1 MVVMLFTVATRTCRG
16 FLVPYPGQRA
26 GVLNRA
32 AGASLMRRHS
42 PHSSPSLRPALLLRM
57 SASSLSPPSSSSPS
71 SSFSAENWP
80 VNRVRQTFID
90 YFIEKHG
97 HSFVPSSP
105 VVPLSDPTLLFTNAG
120 MNQFKPIFLGQADPN
135 GPLAKLEKAVNTQ
148 KCIRAGGKHNDLED
162 VGMDTYHHTFFEML
176 GSWSFGNYFKQEAIA
191 WSWDLLTNVYAL
203 PADRLYVTYFGG
215 DDSMG
220 VPADEEAR
228 DLWLRFLPPDRVLPF
243 GKKDNFWE
251 MGDTGPC
258 GPCSE
263 IHYDRVGGTEGG
275 RDAAKL
281 VNADDPDVLE
291 IWNLVFIQYNREAAG
306 EGAGEEGGG
315 GLRLLPS
322 QHVDTGMG
330 LERLVS
336 VLQNKKSNYDSDAF
350 MPLFAAIEKDVGCR
364 PYAGKL
370 GKEDVGLVD
379 TAYRVVADHARTL
392 TFAIADGALPSN
404 EGRGY
409 VLRRVLRRAV
419 RYGKQMLG
427 ARPGFFAR
435 LVPCVVREFGQFY
448 PELKEKEGWIQ
459 EVIEGE
465 EKGFGEMLERGIKY
479 FGEEVVEGLKKE
491 GGKVVSAEKAFFM
504 YDTLGFPVD
513 LTRLMALEEGLEVD
527 VEGFGEEME
536 KAKQRSRD
544 AALRAKAGGE
554 GGGRPL
560 VLRVDETAWLQA
572 AGIQATEDEGKYVW
586 EEGKEGKV
594 VALFTHEGFKEE
606 VGGEREGQGKGMVG
620 VVLDSTSF
628 YAEAGGQVAD
638 TGRLVVGGRE
648 RGMEME
654 VLDVQ
659 VFAGYV
665 LHICRLVE
673 GGREGGA
680 AAAKIK
686 VGEKVACHVDYE
698 RRRRVAPNHTMT
710 HVLNFALREVLG
722 DQVAQRGSLVND
734 EKLRFDFSHGGAMAV
749 EEMEKVEAIVR
760 GVIEKKLPVTSQV
773 VGLEAAKGIN
783 GLRAVFGEV
792 YPDRVRVIAVGE
804 EVETLLAS
812 PEKEAWAK
820 LSVEFCGGTH
830 VRNTEEA
837 QSFVLVEET
846 AVAKGVRRVTGVTGE
861 AAQAAI
867 EAGAA
872 LSAQVKAAEEGP
884 KGVELEGKV
893 VELRQALDGVLL
905 SASLKPRLRKRI
917 DDLGKKAA
925 AERKAAAQAGIDQ
938 ALSRVKGAIE
948 EAKSQSFLV
957 LELAVGLDSKA
968 VKRLVETSKNL
979 APGLA
984 VLVVSREDDGKALAF
999 AHVPPEKAGHLPADK
1014 WVAATL
1020 AVVGGRGGGKA
1031 ELAQGQ
1037 AKDVA
1042 ADQVQGSVKA
1052 AQAFASEALAKSLA

>member
-1 MVVMLFTVATRTCRG
+1 
-16 FLVPYPGQRA
+16 
-26 GVLNRA
+26 
-32 AGASLMRRHS
+32 
-42 PHSSPSLRPALLLRM
+42 
-57 SASSLSPPSSSSPS
+57 
-71 SSFSAENWP
+71 
-80 VNRVRQTFID
+80 
-90 YFIEKHG
+90 
-97 HSFVPSSP
+97 
-105 VVPLSDPTLLFTNAG
+105 
-120 MNQFKPIFLGQADPN
+120 
-135 GPLAKLEKAVNTQ
+135 
-148 KCIRAGGKHNDLED
+148 
-162 VGMDTYHHTFFEML
+162 MDTYHHTFFEML

-191 WSWDLLTNVYAL
+191 WAWDLLTNVYAL

-215 DDSMG
+215 DASMG
-220 VPADEEAR
+220 VPVDEEAR

-291 IWNLVFIQYNREAAG
+291 IWNLVFIQYNREGAG
-306 EGAGEEGGG
+306 EGDGEGG

-336 VLQNKKSNYDSDAF
+336 VLQDKKSNYDSDAF
-350 MPLFAAIEKDVGCR
+350 MPLFAAIEKEVGCR

-392 TFAIADGALPSN
+392 AFAIADGALPSN

-435 LVPCVVREFGQFY
+435 LVPCVVKEFGPFY

-465 EKGFGEMLERGIKY
+465 EKGFGEMLERGIRY

-513 LTRLMALEEGLEVD
+513 LTRVMAVEEGLEVD

-572 AGIQATEDEGKYVW
+572 AGVKTTEDEGKYVW

-606 VGGEREGQGKGMVG
+606 VGGEGGGQGKGMMG
-620 VVLDSTSF
+620 VVLDTTAF

-638 TGRLVVGGRE
+638 TGRLVVGGSE
-648 RGMEME
+648 GGVEME

-659 VFAGYV
+659 AFAGYV
-665 LHICRLVE
+665 LHVGRLVE

-686 VGEKVACHVDYE
+686 VGEKVTCHVDYA
-698 RRRRVAPNHTMT
+698 RRRKVAPNHTMT

-722 DQVAQRGSLVND
+722 EQVAQRGSLVNE
-734 EKLRFDFSHGGAMAV
+734 EKLRFDFSHGGALAV
-749 EEMEKVEAIVR
+749 EEMERIEAIVR
-760 GVIEKKLPVTSQV
+760 RVIEEKLPVTTKV

-792 YPDRVRVIAVGE
+792 YPDPVRVIAVGE

-872 LSAQVKAAEEGP
+872 LSAQVKAAEEGM
-884 KGVELEGKV
+884 KGEGLEDKV
-893 VELRQALDGVLL
+893 VELRKALDGMLL

-925 AERKAAAQAGIDQ
+925 AEKKAAAQAGIDQ
-938 ALSRVKGAIE
+938 ALSGVKSAIE
-948 EAKSQSFLV
+948 EAKEQSFLV
-957 LELAVGLDSKA
+957 LDLAVGLDSKA
-968 VKRLVETSKNL
+968 VKRLVETSKKL

-999 AHVPPEKAGHLPADK
+999 AHVPPEKAGRLPADK

-1042 ADQVQGSVKA
+1042 ADQVLGSVKA
-1052 AQAFASEALAKSLA
+1052 AQAFATEALAKSLA

>member
-1 MVVMLFTVATRTCRG
+1 
-16 FLVPYPGQRA
+16 
-26 GVLNRA
+26 
-32 AGASLMRRHS
+32 
-42 PHSSPSLRPALLLRM
+42 
-57 SASSLSPPSSSSPS
+57 
-71 SSFSAENWP
+71 
-80 VNRVRQTFID
+80 
-90 YFIEKHG
+90 
-97 HSFVPSSP
+97 
-105 VVPLSDPTLLFTNAG
+105 
-120 MNQFKPIFLGQADPN
+120 
-135 GPLAKLEKAVNTQ
+135 
-148 KCIRAGGKHNDLED
+148 
-162 VGMDTYHHTFFEML
+162 MDTYHHTFFEML
-176 GSWSFGNYFKQEAIA
+176 GTWSFGNYFKRDAIA
-191 WSWDLLTNVYAL
+191 WAWDLLTNVYAL
-203 PADRLYVTYFGG
+203 PPDRLYVTYFGG
-215 DDSMG
+215 DAAMG

-243 GKKDNFWE
+243 GKKENFWE

-263 IHYDRVGGTEGG
+263 IHFDRVGGREGG

-281 VNADDPDVLE
+281 VNMDDPDVLE
-291 IWNLVFIQYNREAAG
+291 IWNLVFIQYNREEGG
-306 EGAGEEGGG
+306 EGGEGGRKGG
-315 GLRLLPS
+315 GLRLLPA

-336 VLQNKKSNYDSDAF
+336 VLQQKRSNYDSDVF
-350 MPLFAAIEKDVGCR
+350 MPLFSAIEKEIGCR

-370 GKEDVGLVD
+370 GKDDIGLID

-392 TFAIADGALPSN
+392 SFAIADGALPSN

-419 RYGKQMLG
+419 RYGKQILG
-427 ARPGFFAR
+427 APPGFFAR
-435 LVPCVVREFGQFY
+435 LVPCVVKEFGTFY

-465 EKGFGEMLERGIKY
+465 ERGFGEMLERGIKY
-479 FGEEVVEGLKKE
+479 FGEEVVEGLRKE

-513 LTRLMALEEGLEVD
+513 LTRLMAVEEGLEVD
-527 VEGFGEEME
+527 VEGFGGEME

-544 AALRAKAGGE
+544 AALRAKAGGGE
-554 GGGRPL
+554 GGRPL
-560 VLRVDETAWLQA
+560 LLQVDETAWLQA
-572 AGIQATEDEGKYVW
+572 AGVKVTEDEGKYVW
-586 EEGKEGKV
+586 EEGREGEV
-594 VALFTHEGFKEE
+594 VALFTQEGFKEE
-606 VGGEREGQGKGMVG
+606 VEGGREGGGMVG
-620 VVLDSTSF
+620 VLLDKTVF

-648 RGMEME
+648 GGVEVE

-665 LHICRLVE
+665 LHIGRLVE

-680 AAAKIK
+680 IK
-686 VGEKVACHVDYE
+686 LGEKMTCHVDYA
-698 RRRRVAPNHTMT
+698 RRRKVAPNHTMT

-722 DQVAQRGSLVND
+722 ENVAQRGSLVND
-734 EKLRFDFSHGGAMAV
+734 EKLRFDFSHGGAMTV
-749 EEMEKVEAIVR
+749 EEMEKVEQIVQ
-760 GVIEKKLPVTSQV
+760 GVIERKLPVRSQV

-792 YPDRVRVIAVGE
+792 YPNPVRVIAVGE

-830 VRNTEEA
+830 VSNTEEA

-846 AVAKGVRRVTGVTGE
+846 AVAKGVRRVSGVTGE
-861 AAQAAI
+861 AALAAKQA
-867 EAGAA
+867 GLA
-872 LSAQVKAAEEGP
+872 LSARVKAAEEGG
-884 KGVELEGKV
+884 KGEGLEGKV

-905 SASLKPRLRKRI
+905 SASLKPKLRKRI

-925 AERKAAAQAGIDQ
+925 AEKKAAAQAGIDK
-938 ALSRVKGAIE
+938 ALSGVNSAIE
-948 EAKSQSFLV
+948 AAKTQSFLV
-957 LELAVGLDSKA
+957 LDLAVGLDSKA
-968 VKRLVETSKNL
+968 VKRLVETSKKL
-979 APGLA
+979 VPGLA
-984 VLVVSREDDGKALAF
+984 LLVVSREDDGKALAF
-999 AHVPPEKAGHLPADK
+999 AHVPPEKAGVLPADK

-1020 AVVGGRGGGKA
+1020 AVVGGRGGGNA

-1042 ADQVQGSVKA
+1042 ADQVPGSVQA
-1052 AQAFASEALAKSLA
+1052 AQAFATEALAKALA